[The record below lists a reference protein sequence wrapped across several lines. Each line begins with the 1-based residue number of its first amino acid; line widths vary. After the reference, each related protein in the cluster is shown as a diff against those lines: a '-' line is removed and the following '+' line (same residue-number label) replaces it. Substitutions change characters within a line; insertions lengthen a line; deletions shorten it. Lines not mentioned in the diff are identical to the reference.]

1 MALAPNNYSNDIQKQ
16 IRSLQSAQQSLQ
28 NMLTND
34 AANLT
39 NAQQQSITEQIN
51 QYNSSIAELTGTVGN
66 LNQVYATNLQNNT
79 MTLNTQTNALS
90 IINNETIDSNNQIA
104 YINDQKINKMRQVQI
119 NNYYAAWYQ
128 EQIKLLKYLVIY
140 VVIFSIVFYLKKK
153 NIFPQ
158 DFFGTFIVL
167 ITLVLL
173 FFVIPVVL
181 SISRRDRM
189 NYSKYD
195 WGFDITKAPKIEEAK
210 DKKNDLIPT
219 QDDIATSGP
228 ECIGAACCPSGS
240 VYDKVNNKCTIGNT
254 YSGTNNYNFSNAFQ
268 GMGDQF
274 SSFWKESTSYGYSR

>member
-1 MALAPNNYSNDIQKQ
+1 MPPAPNNYSTDIQAQ
-16 IRSLQSAQQSLQ
+16 ISSLQFAQQNLQ
-28 NMLTND
+28 NMLTNN
-34 AANLT
+34 AATLT
-39 NAQQQSITEQIN
+39 PVQQQSITEQIN
-51 QYNSSIAELTGTVGN
+51 QYQKAISSLTGTVGN

-158 DFFGTFIVL
+158 EFFGIFIVL

-181 SISRRDRM
+181 SILRRDRM

-219 QDDIATSGP
+219 QDESTASGP

-240 VYDKVNNKCTIGNT
+240 VYDKVNNKCTIGDT
-254 YSGTNNYNFSNAFQ
+254 YSGTSDYNFSNTFQ
-268 GMGDQF
+268 GVGDQF
-274 SSFWKESTSYGYSR
+274 SSFLKESTSYGYSR